1 MASSTSSSEPA
12 TAPPEAP
19 DTIIERAF
27 AREVPALAWS
37 RAAAFAFALTFL
49 GLVGWELYARSLH
62 LHAGDFDDGPGLWA
76 AERRKVDTGPR
87 EQVVLLG
94 DSRILYDTDLGIWEE
109 VAGRRPIQLALRGTS
124 GAAFLT
130 DIANDEHFAGLA
142 VVGMTEPL
150 FFSGRMGLHG
160 KSLEYLR
167 TESPSQRSGQVLH
180 VGISRVFAFLDEGY
194 ALFPMIEQIDIPNRG
209 DIKGPY
215 LDVWK
220 IAETTDDRQ
229 THLWERIETDARLR
243 DHAIRVW
250 DDGKGPPLTAEQ
262 IAKTIDAA
270 KRDCAKIRARGG
282 EVVFLRPPS
291 GQPNRA
297 NEELRA
303 PRAKVWD
310 ALLRETGSRGIHF
323 EDYPAMQG
331 LEVPEHSHLS
341 RASAKVFTR
350 AYVEEIA
357 KQIPWLE
364 SHRPAAVGE
373 R

>member
-1 MASSTSSSEPA
+1 MASSTSSSERSAAA
-12 TAPPEAP
+12 TDEGA
-19 DTIIERAF
+19 IVERAF
-27 AREVPALAWS
+27 ARDVPTLEWS
-37 RAAAFAFALTFL
+37 RAAAFAFAVTLL
-49 GLVGWELYARSLH
+49 GTVGWEAKARSMS
-62 LHAGDFDDGPGLWA
+62 LHAGDLDDGPALWSE
-76 AERRKVDTGPR
+76 ERRKVDDGPR

-94 DSRILYDTDLGIWEE
+94 DSRILYDTDLDVWQE
-109 VAGRRPIQLALRGTS
+109 VSGRRPLQLALRGTP
-124 GAAFLT
+124 GAAFLA
-130 DIANDEHFAGLA
+130 DIAADEHFAGLA
-142 VVGMTEPL
+142 VVGMSEAL
-150 FFSGRMGLHG
+150 YFSGRMGLHG
-160 KSLEYLR
+160 KALDYAR
-167 TESPSQRSGQVLH
+167 TESPSQRSGHVLH
-180 VGISRVFAFLDEGY
+180 VGLSQGLAFLDESY
-194 ALFPMIEQIDIPNRG
+194 ALFPMLEQFDVPNRG

-220 IAETTDDRQ
+220 IAETTDGRQ

-243 DHAIRVW
+243 EHAILVW
-250 DDGKGPPLTAEQ
+250 GDGKGPPLTDEQ
-262 IAKTIDAA
+262 ITKTIDAA

-310 ALLRETGSRGIHF
+310 RLLRETGSRGIHF

-341 RASAKVFTR
+341 RASSKVFSR
-350 AYVEEIA
+350 AYVEA
-357 KQIPWLE
+357 LVKDVPWL
-364 SHRPAAVGE
+364 AAHPPQGG